1 MIFYFYSQGPSK
13 HDGPPRYSIINFAKM
28 DQTHYDWKSVGTYY
42 DGYIVDVDSEFT
54 EEYEQKGR
62 GECKREECR
71 GNEIKIPD
79 TEDQCCWHCKDCG
92 DDKIKISEYE
102 CKECEE
108 GMRSVKNDNDTS
120 YHCVLI
126 EAVSIFDDF
135 LTSYFKGHFTKECSN
150 KGCELQNFPG
160 ILK

>member
-1 MIFYFYSQGPSK
+1 M
-13 HDGPPRYSIINFAKM
+13 
-28 DQTHYDWKSVGTYY
+28 
-42 DGYIVDVDSEFT
+42 
-54 EEYEQKGR
+54 QKGR

-108 GMRSVKNDNDTS
+108 GMRSVKNGNDTS

-126 EAVSIFDDF
+126 EAVSI
-135 LTSYFKGHFTKECSN
+135 LI
-150 KGCELQNFPG
+150 LG
-160 ILK
+160 ILVNILALISFLRIIFFNDVSKS